1 MPMRANVIL
10 AFLLASLCGLVNA
23 APTLLKPARVST
35 GNANEP
41 VRGDWVVLL
50 MAKESALPDRQAREG
65 SGSGFRVSSFEFR
78 VLAALVSKV

>member
-23 APTLLKPARVST
+23 APTLLKPARVWT

-41 VRGDWVVLL
+41 VHSDWVVLVDG
-50 MAKESALPDRQAREG
+50 ERISAAGPA
-65 SGSGFRVSSFEFR
+65 SS
-78 VLAALVSKV
+78 

>member
-1 MPMRANVIL
+1 MN
-10 AFLLASLCGLVNA
+10 LCVAIG
-23 APTLLKPARVST
+23 SC
-35 GNANEP
+35 
-41 VRGDWVVLL
+41 WL